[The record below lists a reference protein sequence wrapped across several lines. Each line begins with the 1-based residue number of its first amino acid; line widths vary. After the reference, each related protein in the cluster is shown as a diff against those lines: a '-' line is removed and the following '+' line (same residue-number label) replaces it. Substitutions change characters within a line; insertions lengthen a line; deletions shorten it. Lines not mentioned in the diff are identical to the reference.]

1 MTAMKHAGFMRAG
14 VVAALA
20 LAATQTP
27 AQGQVAFEVQATPMV
42 TGTVFLGDPPQRFAI
57 LRQQSAMP
65 LIIDR
70 GNYRDGI
77 GYGANAGVRIAER
90 FGLEGMF
97 FWIPTRLQAE
107 GGLEAYGGEVDVN
120 SLMWG
125 ATALFYFPLLGEVE
139 PFAGL
144 GIGAETVSYD
154 PQMAW
159 KRHNDLMGNVVVG
172 GSAPL
177 TDRLAL
183 RLEARDCITRFD
195 SHITGIEHS
204 TENDLMLSAGLMFRS
219 GRIW

>member
-1 MTAMKHAGFMRAG
+1 MRNAGIMRAG
-14 VVAALA
+14 VFAALA
-20 LAATQTP
+20 LAATQAP
-27 AQGQVAFEVQATPMV
+27 AQGQIAFEVQASPML
-42 TGTVFLGDPPQRFAI
+42 TGTFFVGDPPERFAI

-65 LIIDR
+65 LVIDQGR
-70 GNYRDGI
+70 YQDGI
-77 GYGANAGVRIAER
+77 GYGANAGIRIAER

-97 FWIPTRLQAE
+97 FWVPTQLEAE
-107 GGLEAYGGEVDVN
+107 GGLEAYDGEVGVN

-125 ATALFYFPLLGEVE
+125 ATALFYFPRLGDVE

-154 PQMAW
+154 PELSWQ
-159 KRHNDLMGNVVVG
+159 RHNDLMGNAVVG
-172 GSAPL
+172 GNAWL
-177 TDRLAL
+177 TDRLAI